1 MDFNAVFPP
10 QTLPSKSKGKK
21 WRHDCLDWAATRTYF
36 NYSHIRKDVVHMKIN
51 YDLVNGII
59 HMEDV
64 AAILNPGHIS
74 TAFVPEKIQH
84 YPIINSK
91 LNTLRGEEAAR
102 IFDWRV
108 IVTNPY
114 AVSQIEETKKEEYF
128 ASIQQIVED
137 QNMSQQ
143 QAEQQ
148 MQDTSDFYDHD
159 WQDARELAANEL
171 LRHYSKELGFHSLF
185 NEGFMD
191 ALICS
196 MEVYQCG
203 ISGGE
208 PFIIKLN
215 PLKLRTFRSGY
226 SNRIEDADVIIYED
240 YWSPARIIDT
250 YYDELSTKD
259 IKWLSDS
266 LPDYGGQGPLGAAGN
281 YNEAYPFINAHGI
294 YGENGIIVDDHSG
307 LGAIYDDLQTM
318 VGGLGSD
325 LLPYDV
331 AGNVRVLRVW
341 WKSRRKILIVKSFDP
356 ITGEENLD
364 FYPETYI
371 PDEDAGETSEA
382 VWVNE
387 EWEGT
392 KIGEDIY
399 VGIRPCLVQHN
410 SISNPSR
417 CYAGIVGTIYNI
429 NESSPYSLVDMMKPY
444 NYLYDA
450 IHAKLVDMI
459 ATNWGKLLELDLALK
474 PKNWEVE
481 KWMYFARANKV
492 LIKDSFN
499 EGSKGSATGKLA
511 GGLNNATKG
520 YVDADWGQSIQNYI
534 ELLQWTKDSMSDLVG
549 INRQREGNTYNRE
562 TVGGIERA
570 VLQSSYITD
579 WLFQQHDDTKRRVL
593 ECFLEQAKGALRGR
607 SKKFQ
612 YILSDGSKKVLEI
625 NGDLFSECSY
635 GLVCDNSND
644 TQKLY
649 ANLDQLAQ
657 AGLQNQMIDFSA
669 MLKLYSSASMQ
680 EKMRIIDN
688 SQKQMQ
694 QRQQE
699 MQQQQ
704 QQLEQQK
711 IQADQQAKMAELQQ
725 KDTLNQRD
733 NQTKI
738 EVANINARA
747 EYLRLGIYEDEN
759 NEELRREEMAIDREK
774 LRAEIEQ
781 FDKELRMKDKEL
793 NQKREIELKKID
805 AQKQIASK
813 KNNNK

>member
-21 WRHDCLDWAATRTYF
+21 WRRDCLDWAATRTYF

-137 QNMSQQ
+137 PNLSQQ

-148 MQDTSDFYDHD
+148 MQDTTDFYEHD

-171 LRHYSKELGFHSLF
+171 LRHYSKELGFHTLF

-196 MEVYQCG
+196 VEVYQCG

-208 PFIIKLN
+208 PFITKLN

-259 IKWLSDS
+259 VKWLSDS
-266 LPDYGGQGPLGAAGN
+266 LPDYGGQGPLGAEGN

-341 WKSRRKILIVKSFDP
+341 WKSRRKVLLVKSFDP

-417 CYAGIVGTIYNI
+417 CHAGIVGTIYNI

-499 EGSKGSATGKLA
+499 EGSKGAATGKLA

-612 YILSDGSKKVLEI
+612 YILSDGSKKILEI

-669 MLKLYSSASMQ
+669 MLKLYSSASIQ

-725 KDTLNQRD
+725 KDALNQRD
-733 NQTKI
+733 NETKI

-759 NEELRREEMAIDREK
+759 NEELRREEMDIDREK
-774 LRAEIEQ
+774 LRAEIEK

-793 NQKREIELKKID
+793 DQKREIELKKIE
-805 AQKQIASK
+805 AQKQIAR